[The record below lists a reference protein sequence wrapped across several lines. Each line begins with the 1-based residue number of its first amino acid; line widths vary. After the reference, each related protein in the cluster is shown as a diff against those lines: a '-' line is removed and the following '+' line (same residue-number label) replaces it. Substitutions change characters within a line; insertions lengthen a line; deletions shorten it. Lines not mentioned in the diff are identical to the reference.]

1 MNSSQL
7 YVLVTHLI
15 APQVTNSK
23 WALAMKKGKEVTPQ
37 PGH

>member
-7 YVLVTHLI
+7 YTLI
-15 APQVTNSK
+15 TQLTAPQVTNSK
-23 WALAMKKGKEVTPQ
+23 RALAMKKGKEVTPQ